1 MRNRLAKF
9 GLMILSLLSIAAM
22 DQPTENFNDY
32 PVYEGTDLGL
42 SYTAKSSTFKVWS
55 PPAAQLLL
63 RFYEQ
68 SLGGKA
74 SKTVK
79 MKKGPQGTWVATVKG
94 NLQGRYYTFQAQIG
108 GKWYDEVPDP
118 YAYAVGTNGKR
129 AQVVDLKTTNPSG
142 WNYDTRPNLKNP
154 TDIILYELHLRDLS
168 THPSSGISNKGKYL
182 GLTEEK
188 TRNPEGQFT
197 GLEHLKE
204 LGITHVHLL
213 PVFDYLSVDES
224 KLNEPQFN
232 WGYDPQNYNVPEGS
246 YSSNPADGAVR
257 IREFKQMVSALHN
270 AGIRMVMDVVYNHT
284 GATGPSNFNQLVPG
298 YYYRQ
303 NDKGGFSDASACGN
317 ETASERPMVR
327 KFIIESVLHWVKE
340 YHVDGFRFDL
350 MGIHDIETMNQISKA
365 VHAID
370 PTIYLYGE
378 GWTAG
383 ASPLPDDQ
391 KATKANVLKLDK
403 VAAFSDDMRD
413 AIRGHVFTHT
423 EKGFVSGKPGLKE
436 SVKFGVVASTWHP
449 EVDYSKVNYSKAP
462 WANSPDQTITYA
474 SCHDN
479 HTLWDRLA
487 INNPMLLDEER
498 IKMYRLAISMVLTA
512 QGVPFL
518 HAGTEMVVTKKGEEN
533 SYNKPDEIN
542 QLDWTR
548 KYQYKE
554 IFDYTKNLI
563 ALRKSHPAFRMTS
576 AAMIREHLKFIPTD
590 DDNLSGFLIS
600 NHANGDPWHTIAVIY
615 NGSDKVHPVVLPYSE
630 WKVVGNGIAID
641 VKNPP
646 VIRNSGVLVPAH
658 SALILYS
665 ATAPG
670 QSGGMEK

>member
-9 GLMILSLLSIAAM
+9 GLMLLGLLSIAAM
-22 DQPTENFNDY
+22 DQAGNNFNEY
-32 PVYEGTDLGL
+32 PVYEGKDLGL
-42 SYTAKSSTFKVWS
+42 TYTPKASTFKIWS
-55 PPAAQLLL
+55 PPATQILL
-63 RFYEQ
+63 RFYDK

-74 SKTVK
+74 TKTVK
-79 MKKGPQGTWVATVKG
+79 MKKGLQGTWQAVLKG
-94 NLQGRYYTFQAQIG
+94 DLQGRYYTFQAQIE
-108 GKWYDEVPDP
+108 GKWLAEVPDP

-129 AQVVDLKTTNPSG
+129 AQVLDLKTTNPVG
-142 WNYDTRPNLKNP
+142 WDFDARPTLKNP
-154 TDIILYELHLRDLS
+154 NDIILYELHLRDLS
-168 THPSSGISNKGKYL
+168 THASSGINNKGKYL

-188 TRNPEGQFT
+188 TRNQQGQFT

-204 LGITHVHLL
+204 LGITHLHLL
-213 PVFDYLSVDES
+213 PVFDYLSVDEFR
-224 KLNEPQFN
+224 LNEPQFN

-257 IREFKQMVSALHN
+257 IKEFKQMVRALHSS
-270 AGIRMVMDVVYNHT
+270 GIRVVMDVVYNHT
-284 GATGPSNFNQLVPG
+284 GSTNESNFNQLVPG

-303 NDKGGFSDASACGN
+303 NDKGEFSNASACGN

-350 MGIHDIETMNQISKA
+350 MGIHDIETMNQISMA
-365 VHAID
+365 VHDID
-370 PTIYLYGE
+370 PTIFLYGE

-383 ASPLPDDQ
+383 GSPLPDNQ
-391 KATKANVLKLDK
+391 KAIKANVLKLDK
-403 VAAFSDDMRD
+403 VAAFSDDFRD
-413 AIRGHVFTHT
+413 GIRGSVFNHT
-423 EKGFVSGKPGLKE
+423 EKGFVSNNGGFKE
-436 SVKFGVVASTWHP
+436 SIKFGVVASTWHP
-449 EVDYSKVNYSKAP
+449 EVDYTKVNYSKAP

-498 IKMYRLAISMVLTA
+498 IKMYRLAVSMVLTA

-518 HAGTEMVVTKKGEEN
+518 QAGMEMVVTKNGEEN
-533 SYNKPDEIN
+533 SYNKPDEVN
-542 QLDWTR
+542 QLDWNR
-548 KYQYKE
+548 KFQYQTIY
-554 IFDYTKNLI
+554 DYVKALI
-563 ALRKSHPAFRMTS
+563 SLRKAHPAFRMTS
-576 AAMIREHLKFIPTD
+576 AAMIREHLRFISTNE
-590 DDNLSGFLIS
+590 DNLTGFLLS

-615 NGSDKVHPVVLPYSE
+615 NGSDKVQVATLPRSE
-630 WKVVGNGIAID
+630 WKVVGNGELID
-641 VKNPP
+641 TKNPP
-646 VIRNSGVLVPAH
+646 VLRNSGVLVPAY

-670 QSGGMEK
+670 QSGGIEK